1 MILRGLGPPVVC
13 AVGKS
18 TIRCVG
24 PIGGPLNIG
33 VNEMSTRCFI
43 AKEIIDSDG
52 EKTYEAVYCH
62 YDGYNDSGGVG
73 PKLRKYYT
81 AEEDVSKLIDGG
93 DIYYFDDDG
102 KANRDE
108 KLPDSKT
115 TGITFAELL
124 AIAED
129 ELAEWLYTFKENE
142 KGSLE
147 WESIYICQ

>member
-1 MILRGLGPPVVC
+1 MG
-13 AVGKS
+13 
-18 TIRCVG
+18 
-24 PIGGPLNIG
+24 
-33 VNEMSTRCFI
+33 TRCII

-62 YDGYNDSGGVG
+62 HYGYNDGEGVG
-73 PKLRKYYT
+73 PTLRKYYT

-93 DIYYFDDDG
+93 DIHYFGDNG
-102 KANRDE
+102 RAERNE
-108 KLPDSKT
+108 ESAYFSKIT
-115 TGITFAELL
+115 CRTFAGLL
-124 AIAED
+124 EIAED

>member
-1 MILRGLGPPVVC
+1 
-13 AVGKS
+13 
-18 TIRCVG
+18 
-24 PIGGPLNIG
+24 
-33 VNEMSTRCFI
+33 MSTRCFI

-52 EKTYEAVYCH
+52 KKTYEAVYCH
-62 YDGYNDSGGVG
+62 CDGYNDGDGVG
-73 PKLRKYYT
+73 PTLRKYYT

-102 KANRDE
+102 KAQRSE
-108 KLPDSKT
+108 ELVYSKT

-129 ELAEWLYTFKENE
+129 ELAEWLYTFKKNE

-147 WESIYICQ
+147 WESIEILSTDL